1 MILGLVAGALAGA
14 TADEQEFNCFISLYP
29 IPFAPPRTRLPT
41 PLYPRAMAGGGGVLA
56 GVSSSAAASSS
67 LAGDIG
73 LVRGGSST
81 NRPTTTAAAAA
92 EGEGGRNA
100 GGYAAIEELL
110 DTERKR

>member
-56 GVSSSAAASSS
+56 GVSSSAAA
-67 LAGDIG
+67 
-73 LVRGGSST
+73 RGGSST
-81 NRPTTTAAAAA
+81 NRPTTTAAA